1 MKLAEGISRFGS
13 LLTLTGVRAGGDIAG
28 ELGKLTQL
36 RWLGVM
42 DVAEENARKLYA
54 SIMEM
59 QGLLSLSL
67 EAKYTFDQGQLVL
80 WDSLS
85 PPPLLQ
91 KLWLEGPLE
100 KIPNWPGSIN
110 SLTKPGLGSWGKTS
124 ARLVPKL
131 EVLIIAFH
139 VLEEWT

>member
-1 MKLAEGISRFGS
+1 
-13 LLTLTGVRAGGDIAG
+13 
-28 ELGKLTQL
+28 
-36 RWLGVM
+36 
-42 DVAEENARKLYA
+42 
-54 SIMEM
+54 M

-85 PPPLLQ
+85 PPPLLR

-110 SLTKPGLGSWGKTS
+110 SLTKPGLGYSHLSENPTS
-124 ARLVPKL
+124 
-131 EVLIIAFH
+131 VLQ
-139 VLEEWT
+139 VLPNLKNLML

>member
-1 MKLAEGISRFGS
+1 MN
-13 LLTLTGVRAGGDIAG
+13 
-28 ELGKLTQL
+28 
-36 RWLGVM
+36 
-42 DVAEENARKLYA
+42 VAEENARKLYA

-67 EAKYTFDQGQLVL
+67 EAKYNFDQGQLVL

-100 KIPNWPGSIN
+100 KIPNWPGQSI
-110 SLTKPGLGSWGKTS
+110 
-124 ARLVPKL
+124 
-131 EVLIIAFH
+131 VLQSQG
-139 VLEEWT
+139 